1 MAVNSFN
8 AQNPPVT
15 TKGDVFTFSTIPTR
29 LGVGANDTVLTA
41 DSTAATGL
49 KWASPLPSQ
58 TGNSGKYLTTNGS
71 TASWGTV
78 SGGGFTELSNTS
90 LSGSSTTISSLSSS
104 YKHLFVV
111 VNNIYT
117 NNNDY
122 PLEIR
127 FNSDT
132 GSNYNYYGYYA
143 YQGTGV
149 GEWGSSGATTFQP
162 RSKTRNASSANLN
175 AQFNMWIY
183 NYTNTAVKQVRAEIY
198 SADSGGNKMHSSVT
212 GSYTGSSAVSSITFT
227 NTSGSVSSWSG
238 SVYIYGVS

>member
-162 RSKTRNASSANLN
+162 RSKTRNASSTNL
-175 AQFNMWIY
+175 
-183 NYTNTAVKQVRAEIY
+183 KQVRAEIY